1 MKSVVAIFPKGS
13 KFDPTSQWSR
23 GYEYF
28 VRPGDEPKEGD
39 FLVTSVA
46 NPDEGA
52 LLRVARVS
60 HVCDEASVV
69 ATKFYLQLITKAGL
83 EVRMAASEELL
94 AIERERVAKEKAR
107 KAALAKLRML
117 AEARALAKSMEND
130 PDPEVQALLKQ
141 ING

>member
-1 MKSVVAIFPKGS
+1 MKSVIAVFPKGS
-13 KFDPTSQWSR
+13 TSFGDSKWSK

-28 VRPGDEPKEGD
+28 IRPGDEPKEGD
-39 FLVTSVA
+39 LIVTSVA

-60 HVCDEASVV
+60 HVNEEASAA

-83 EVRMAASEELL
+83 EVRMATNEELL
-94 AIERERVAKEKAR
+94 EIERERVAKEKAR
-107 KAALAKLRML
+107 QKALAKLRML
-117 AEARALAKSMEND
+117 AEARALAKSMESD

>member
-1 MKSVVAIFPKGS
+1 MKSVIAMFPKMS
-13 KFDPTSQWSR
+13 RFDPAAGFSK

-39 FLVTSVA
+39 LIVTSVA

-83 EVRMAASEELL
+83 EVRMAANKELL
-94 AIERERVAKEKAR
+94 EQERERVAKEKAR

-141 ING
+141 INE